1 MQIKSG
7 LILTCTHALDPDPEF
22 WIVSQQFCG
31 GRASVCSKVDSVGGW
46 VVGGDLQMGGN
57 RKGFGLTPT
66 GLNWGFGRMEGYTLY
81 IQHNGSPNRDLSART
96 TIRGAD
102 RNLFLTVGKVRKNR
116 IVAFY
121 LNYFCQLIVLQIRI
135 GMKLFLPTSE

>member
-1 MQIKSG
+1 MVAFVQK
-7 LILTCTHALDPDPEF
+7 LIPL
-22 WIVSQQFCG
+22 V
-31 GRASVCSKVDSVGGW
+31 VGG

-66 GLNWGFGRMEGYTLY
+66 GPSWGFGRMEGYTLY

-96 TIRGAD
+96 TIGGAD
-102 RNLFLTVGKVRKNR
+102 RNLFLTVGKVSKNR

-135 GMKLFLPTSE
+135 EMKLFSTNHPVYEYNTSTTHSSAVND